1 MKKLIALFLAGT
13 LFLSACQL
21 SGQRV
26 SNEDE
31 SERQSEQ
38 SAVEESTENDSS
50 EKTVQAL
57 PKISI
62 ENSMIQRYA
71 EDGETL
77 LVEIS
82 QDNMTLEGED
92 YEKAAEAVK
101 SLFYRTEEELSRQA
115 DDMMEMALEQ
125 YSDMQTWE
133 SDYFWFSAYTA
144 STGYEI
150 TRLDTKVL
158 SLKSQS
164 YEYIGGAHGIGGE
177 WGATIELES
186 GAELELS
193 QLAEDVP
200 SFMDKLL
207 ESVLESLNQQEDEL
221 FPDYESY
228 VKEHIEDVNWY
239 LDGAGI
245 EIVFTP
251 YEIGPYAS
259 GNISVFVPYG
269 EVAEYMKPEYVETP
283 EVYITRLPRNSE
295 VALELADGAYTVL
308 WQTNPVGEYDDYETT
323 LTVNGEE
330 CLPESFVMVQHV
342 YLMRK
347 TEGRSF
353 LIFDFDWASADY
365 ETLVYELR
373 AGGAVKTADIS
384 AALDGKNIGADN
396 MRLRFSIDVLGTY
409 FPEMAYSL
417 TEDGKLEPQEDIYY
431 ITPNREWQGLTTVR
445 ELPVTVDGQQTT
457 LPAGTLLYIDATD
470 NAGTAWFTTAEDS
483 GSGAVSGEIHYER
496 SGVDY
501 QLYIDGISE
510 YEYFEMLPYTG

>member
-1 MKKLIALFLAGT
+1 MKKLIALFLTGT

-31 SERQSEQ
+31 SEKHSGQ
-38 SAVEESTENDSS
+38 SAVEESAENDSP
-50 EKTVQAL
+50 EKTAQAL

-82 QDNMTLEGED
+82 QDNMTLEGEG

-101 SLFYRTEEELSRQA
+101 SLFYRTEEELSTQA

-164 YEYIGGAHGIGGE
+164 YEYTGGAHGYGGE

-228 VKEHIEDVNWY
+228 VKEHIEEVNWY

-283 EVYITRLPRNSE
+283 EVYITRLPCNSE
-295 VALELADGAYTVL
+295 VTLELADGAYTVS
-308 WQTNPVGEYDDYETT
+308 WRVEYTVQYDDYENTII
-323 LTVNGEE
+323 VND
-330 CLPESFVMVQHV
+330 ESLIEPFVMVQHV
-342 YLMRK
+342 YLMRRP
-347 TEGRSF
+347 EGRSF
-353 LIFDFDWASADY
+353 LIFDFDEASADY

-409 FPEMAYSL
+409 FPEMTYSL
-417 TEDGKLEPQEDIYY
+417 TKDGKLEPQEDIYY

-445 ELPVTVDGQQTT
+445 ELPVTVGGKQTT

-496 SGVDY
+496 REEDY